1 MEILYVKWLKLS
13 FYSGHVLKEINR
25 TFITLILKSDN
36 LEFSNHYRPIG
47 LCNVCYK
54 TITKILANRVK
65 SLLNKILSPLQR
77 ASAPRR
83 LINDNVPL
91 THEIMHL
98 FKKKKDKSSYIVIK
112 LDMEKTYDRL
122 K

>member
-1 MEILYVKWLKLS
+1 M
-13 FYSGHVLKEINR
+13 LKEINR
-25 TFITLILKSDN
+25 TFIILIPKSDN
-36 LEFSNHYRPIG
+36 LESPNHYRPIS
-47 LCNVCYK
+47 LCNAYYK
-54 TITKILANRVK
+54 IITKILANRVK
-65 SLLNKILSPLQR
+65 PLINKIVSPLQG
-77 ASAPRR
+77 AFALGR